1 MSSELRELDHSDEP
15 ELRRLLALR
24 PIENIV
30 VSARLDTHGF
40 DPGKSGAQLLGFF
53 HGDHL
58 VSALSVG
65 STLQPVNATLDA
77 LDFFARHIE
86 QRTCQTILGVRGE
99 AMGLWRRLSELSF
112 TQWAAPRDVRHQQIV
127 MAMTGY
133 PLVHPDRDVQP
144 LGTSFIDSYLDA
156 SLLMYTEEVGVAPP
170 DPQGSYRDH
179 VAKLMMGQRA
189 FAVME
194 GDQVVFKADV
204 VAISGSV
211 CQISGVW
218 LAPEYR
224 GLGLAKP
231 YIASVV
237 AQCLERV
244 STVSLYVNAHN
255 TPAVGSYLGVGFVE
269 VGEYATIMY

>member
-1 MSSELRELDHSDEP
+1 
-15 ELRRLLALR
+15 
-24 PIENIV
+24 
-30 VSARLDTHGF
+30 
-40 DPGKSGAQLLGFF
+40 
-53 HGDHL
+53 
-58 VSALSVG
+58 
-65 STLQPVNATLDA
+65 
-77 LDFFARHIE
+77 
-86 QRTCQTILGVRGE
+86 
-99 AMGLWRRLSELSF
+99 
-112 TQWAAPRDVRHQQIV
+112 

-179 VAKLMMGQRA
+179 VAKLTMGQRA